1 MQGDQKM
8 NEFINAFQN
17 RQGMLAETI
26 WEHLQISLISLIIAI
41 LIAVPLGLMLT
52 RYPKIAEPVIGLT
65 AILQTIPSLA
75 VLAFLIPFFGIG
87 TLPAVI
93 ALTAYGLLPI
103 LRNSYTGIKE
113 VDQAYIEAATGM
125 GMNSYKRLIKVE
137 LPIAMPVLMAG
148 VRTSMVLI
156 VGTTTLAALIGAG
169 GLGEIILLGL
179 DRGADVNLILLGA
192 IPAALL
198 AIALDVI
205 LRWFERVSKKAG
217 IKTLLVMLLL
227 AICIVIAPFV
237 IQTEEKEDIVIGG
250 KLGAEPTIL
259 MNMYKLL
266 IEEEMD
272 LNATLKP
279 NLGKTAFVFEALEQ
293 GSIDVYPEFTGTA
306 IVTHLEEET
315 TSQNELEV
323 YQQAKDGMEEAFD
336 MAYLQPM
343 DYNNTYTV
351 ATTKE
356 IADQYNLQTMEDI
369 KQVEEQLIAGFTLE
383 FKDRYDGYV
392 GMQDVYELDIADVNT
407 MDPGL
412 RQEAITS
419 GEVHLIDA
427 YATDSY
433 MEELGLVALEDTKSL
448 FPPYQGAP
456 LLRNDTLKKHPGL
469 ERVLNQLGGKIT
481 DQQMREMN
489 YLVDYEDQSPE
500 KVAKDFLTDQGL
512 LQ

>member
-1 MQGDQKM
+1 M
-8 NEFINAFQN
+8 NDFITVFQN
-17 RQGMLAETI
+17 RQGMLVETI

-41 LIAVPLGLMLT
+41 SIAVPLGLILT
-52 RYPKIAEPVIGLT
+52 RYPRVAEPIIGLT

-125 GMNSYKRLIKVE
+125 GMNSFKRLVKIE
-137 LPIAMPVLMAG
+137 LPIAMPVMMAG

-179 DRGADVNLILLGA
+179 DRGADVHLILLGA

-198 AIALDVI
+198 AIVLDGI
-205 LRWFERVSKKAG
+205 LRGFERISKKAG
-217 IKTLLVMLLL
+217 VKSLIAMLLIAVL
-227 AICIVIAPFV
+227 IVVTPFI
-237 IQTEEKEDIVIGG
+237 IQSDKQEDIVIGG
-250 KLGAEPTIL
+250 KLGSEPAIL
-259 MNMYKLL
+259 MNMYKQL
-266 IEEEMD
+266 IEADTD
-272 LNATLKP
+272 LNVQLKP
-279 NLGKTAFVFEALEQ
+279 NLGKTAFVFNALEQ
-293 GSIDVYPEFTGTA
+293 GSIDIYPEFSGTA
-306 IVTHLEEET
+306 IVTHLEENA
-315 TSQNELEV
+315 TSQKEKEV
-323 YQQAKDGMEEAFD
+323 YQQAKEGMKEQFD
-336 MAYLQPM
+336 MAYLKPM
-343 DYNNTYTV
+343 DYNNTYTI

-356 IADQYNLQTMEDI
+356 IAERYNLETMEDL
-369 KQVEEQLIAGFTLE
+369 KQVEEQLTAGFTLE

-392 GMQDVYELDIADVNT
+392 GMQDVYDLNISDVNT

-412 RQEAITS
+412 RQEAIIS
-419 GEVHLIDA
+419 GEVDIIDA

-433 MEELGLVALEDTKSL
+433 MEELDLVALEDTKNL

-456 LLRNDTLKKHPGL
+456 LLRNETLKAYPEL
-469 ERVLNQLGGKIT
+469 EGILNQLGGKIT
-481 DQQMREMN
+481 DEQMRKMN

-500 KVAKDFLTDQGL
+500 KVAREFLMEQGL
-512 LQ
+512 LE